1 MHTITLS
8 TKGQFTINKNLMEHL
23 GVRGGEKIQVLK
35 TPDGGLK
42 ILPDRS
48 KGSVMDFAG
57 YFKTDIHLTD
67 AQIKECIENCYAEA
81 GMKGIEE

>member
-1 MHTITLS
+1 MHTITVS

-23 GVRGGEKIQVLK
+23 GINGGEKIQVSK

-42 ILPDRS
+42 ILPDKS
-48 KGSVMDFAG
+48 KGSVLDFAG

-67 AQIKECIENCYAEA
+67 EEIKECIEDSYVEA
-81 GMKGIEE
+81 GMKGIEA